1 MAKRNLEIVS
11 KMLSNMPATTPEEPK
26 PEEVVKKDPLE
37 EKKKATKGKKLKG
50 IYLTTE
56 NELRLKELQMK
67 YLKKGIRI
75 SDSDLVNKAVEE
87 FYLKYKD

>member
-1 MAKRNLEIVS
+1 MAKRNLGIVS
-11 KMLSNMPATTPEEPK
+11 KMISDMTATTPEEPK
-26 PEEVVKKDPLE
+26 PEEAVKKDTSE

-50 IYLTTE
+50 VYLTTD

-75 SDSDLVNKAVEE
+75 SDSDLVNKAIEE

>member
-11 KMLSNMPATTPEEPK
+11 KMLSNIPATTPEEPK

-67 YLKKGIRI
+67 YLRKGIRI

-87 FYLKYKD
+87 FYLRYKD

>member
-11 KMLSNMPATTPEEPK
+11 KMLSNIPATTPEEPK
-26 PEEVVKKDPLE
+26 PEEVVKKDTSE

-87 FYLKYKD
+87 FYLRYKD

>member
-11 KMLSNMPATTPEEPK
+11 KMISDMPATTSEEHK
-26 PEEVVKKDPLE
+26 PEEVVKKDTSE

-75 SDSDLVNKAVEE
+75 SDSDLVNKAIEE

>member
-1 MAKRNLEIVS
+1 MAKRNLGIVS
-11 KMLSNMPATTPEEPK
+11 KMISDMTATTSEEHK
-26 PEEVVKKDPLE
+26 PEEVVKKDTSE
-37 EKKKATKGKKLKG
+37 EKKEATKGKKLKG
-50 IYLTTE
+50 VYLTTE

-75 SDSDLVNKAVEE
+75 SDSDLVNKAIEE

>member
-11 KMLSNMPATTPEEPK
+11 KMISDMPATTSEEHK
-26 PEEVVKKDPLE
+26 PEEAVKKDTSE
-37 EKKKATKGKKLKG
+37 EKKEAIKGKKLKG
-50 IYLTTE
+50 VYLTTE

-75 SDSDLVNKAVEE
+75 SDSDLVNKAIEE

>member
-11 KMLSNMPATTPEEPK
+11 KMISNMPTTTPEEPK
-26 PEEVVKKDPLE
+26 LEEAVKKDTSE

-50 IYLTTE
+50 VYLTTE

-75 SDSDLVNKAVEE
+75 SDSDLVNKAIEE

>member
-1 MAKRNLEIVS
+1 MAKRNLGIVS
-11 KMLSNMPATTPEEPK
+11 RILSDVSAPASEEPK
-26 PEEVVKKDPLE
+26 SEEVVKKDTSE

-50 IYLTTE
+50 VYLTTE

-67 YLKKGIRI
+67 YLRKGIRI
-75 SDSDLVNKAVEE
+75 SDSDLVNKAIEE

>member
-26 PEEVVKKDPLE
+26 PEEVVKNDPLE

>member
-11 KMLSNMPATTPEEPK
+11 KMLSNIPATTPEEPE
-26 PEEVVKKDPLE
+26 PEEAVKKDTLE
-37 EKKKATKGKKLKG
+37 EKKEATKNRKLKG
-50 IYLTTE
+50 FYLTTE

-87 FYLKYKD
+87 FYLKY

>member
-1 MAKRNLEIVS
+1 MAKRNLGIVS
-11 KMLSNMPATTPEEPK
+11 KMISDMPATTPEEPK
-26 PEEVVKKDPLE
+26 SEEVVKKDTSE

-50 IYLTTE
+50 VYLTTE

-67 YLKKGIRI
+67 YLRKGIRI
-75 SDSDLVNKAVEE
+75 SDSDLVNKAIEE